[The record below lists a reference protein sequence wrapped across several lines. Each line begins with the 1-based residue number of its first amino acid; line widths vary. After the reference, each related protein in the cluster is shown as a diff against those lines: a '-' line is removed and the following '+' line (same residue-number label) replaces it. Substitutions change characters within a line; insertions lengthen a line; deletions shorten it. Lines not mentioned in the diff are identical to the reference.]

1 MKGAFVGQLPT
12 PESAVRRFP
21 AASPS
26 RRLLARGIDV
36 TDRLPKGDANMLRKG
51 SALLTLALATVTCQD
66 KLWDLLYYFH
76 WLWGGKH

>member
-1 MKGAFVGQLPT
+1 
-12 PESAVRRFP
+12 
-21 AASPS
+21 
-26 RRLLARGIDV
+26 
-36 TDRLPKGDANMLRKG
+36 MLRKG